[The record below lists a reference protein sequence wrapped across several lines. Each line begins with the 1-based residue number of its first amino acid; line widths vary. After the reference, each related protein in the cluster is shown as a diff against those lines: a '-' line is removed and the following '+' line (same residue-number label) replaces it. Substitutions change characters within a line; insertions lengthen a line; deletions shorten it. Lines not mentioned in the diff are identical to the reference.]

1 MSNLD
6 DARAENTAFDL
17 LEMRQNKR
25 AKVKQRLDV
34 IRATYDTPKNT
45 YTVKEQDD
53 EK

>member
-17 LEMRQNKR
+17 LEIRQAKR
-25 AKVKQRLDV
+25 ASKQRLDV
-34 IRATYDTPKNT
+34 IRATYDTPKHT

-53 EK
+53 DQ